1 MSADPPLRLWPGR
14 APNQIGDGPADVPT
28 ITRVRPAKDADGSA
42 LVVCP
47 GGAYMRLGEHEGV
60 PVAERFAERGVTG
73 FVLRYRYKP
82 YRHPTPLLDV
92 SRAVRTLRAR
102 AMELDLDPKRIG
114 VLGFSAG
121 GHLAA
126 TLSTKFDDGDASAAD
141 PIDRQSSR
149 PDVAVLC
156 YPVITF
162 VEPSAYA
169 PGGMNLLGDDA
180 TEEQLKMLSA
190 ERHVTPRTPPTFL
203 WHTVDDDLVDV
214 ENSFLYAA
222 ALRKNKVPFALHVY
236 ESGLHG
242 LGLMDDHPVDRTW
255 SRLCAD
261 WLASRGFGWAERRTA
276 AATTTP
282 VRP

>member
-1 MSADPPLRLWPGR
+1 MIDQPMRLWEGK
-14 APNQIGDGPADVPT
+14 APNQQGDSPADIPT
-28 ITRVRPAKDADGSA
+28 ITRVRPDKNADGSA
-42 LVVCP
+42 IIVCP
-47 GGAYMRLGEHEGV
+47 GGAYMRLGDHEGV
-60 PVAERFAERGVTG
+60 PVAQRLNETGITG

-92 SRAVRTLRAR
+92 ARAIRTVRAR
-102 AMELDLDPKRIG
+102 AKEWELDPTRIG

-121 GHLAA
+121 GHLSA
-126 TLSTKFDDGDASAAD
+126 TVSTKFDDGDPKAAD
-141 PIDRQSSR
+141 PIDRVSSR

-162 VEPSAYA
+162 SEPSAYM
-169 PGGMNLLGDDA
+169 PGGKNLLGDDA
-180 TEEQLKMLSA
+180 TKEQFALLSA
-190 ERHVTPRTPPTFL
+190 ERHVSPRTPPTFL

-214 ENSFLYAA
+214 ENSFLYAT
-222 ALRKNKVPFALHVY
+222 ALRKHKVPFALHIY

-261 WLASRGFGWAERRTA
+261 WLASHRFGWADKS
-276 AATTTP
+276 ATTTP
-282 VRP
+282 ATRRS